1 MSKIAF
7 KILKN
12 TRYSLLAIFITTLVL
27 LTVLLLPNAAS
38 VYQVLTSSVVG
49 WGDKLSFVFSLLGS
63 INTNMSLFSA
73 VSLVLTAVLF
83 GLNITFLIYYIKQRQ
98 KSGKVYAA
106 KLTSVTGLI
115 SGLLGVGC
123 AACGS
128 VILTAIVGTAGATA
142 FLVWLPFGGL
152 EFALLSIVLLVF
164 SIVYIL
170 KKIDSPLV
178 CEG

>member
-1 MSKIAF
+1 
-7 KILKN
+7 
-12 TRYSLLAIFITTLVL
+12 
-27 LTVLLLPNAAS
+27 
-38 VYQVLTSSVVG
+38 
-49 WGDKLSFVFSLLGS
+49 
-63 INTNMSLFSA
+63 
-73 VSLVLTAVLF
+73 LF

-178 CEG
+178 CKS